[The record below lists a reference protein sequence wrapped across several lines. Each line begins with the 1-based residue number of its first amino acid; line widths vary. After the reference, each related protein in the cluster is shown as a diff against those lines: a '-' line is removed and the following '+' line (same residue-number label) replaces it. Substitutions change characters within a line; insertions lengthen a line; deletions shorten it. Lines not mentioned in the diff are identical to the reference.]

1 MIYKKNIK
9 KFILKFL
16 SLFFILNILFFKIS
30 KYYFR
35 IISIL
40 IPDINKNWLD
50 AKDQLLEA
58 NYQKINHKIVN
69 KNYSFYF
76 YINNYLT
83 YARVKSLFSK
93 EPEII
98 NWINNYGDENIFFD
112 IGSNIGLYSV
122 YYAKIKKGEVYTFEP
137 SVFNTEV
144 LVKNII
150 ANELEDKVYVF
161 NIPLSEKKSINNFN
175 LQSMQSG
182 HSGSSF
188 GVNYGARGNKIK
200 KISHYKTIS
209 LSIDDLFDIGLI
221 KEIPKLVKIDV
232 DGIEIDILKGGAKCL
247 SHPQCHSIYIE
258 TFRNENSDK
267 SKKINDILINYGFK
281 LKKIVGINE
290 IWIKQFL

>member
-1 MIYKKNIK
+1 MIYKKKIK
-9 KFILKFL
+9 KIILNFL
-16 SLFFILNILFFKIS
+16 SLFFVLNILIFKIS

-35 IISIL
+35 IISIF

-50 AKDQLLEA
+50 FNNQLPEVR
-58 NYQKINHKIVN
+58 YQKINHKIFN

-98 NWINNYGDENIFFD
+98 NWIDSYGDENNFFD
-112 IGSNIGLYSV
+112 IGSNIGLYSI
-122 YYAKIKKGEVYTFEP
+122 YYAKTKKGEVYTFEP

-150 ANELEDKVYVF
+150 ANEVEDSVYVL
-161 NIPLSEKKSINNFN
+161 NIPLSEKKSLNNFN
-175 LQSMQSG
+175 LQSMEAG

-200 KISHYKTIS
+200 KISHYKTLS
-209 LSIDDLFDIGLI
+209 FSIDDLFETGLI
-221 KEIPKLVKIDV
+221 KKIPKLVKIDV

-247 SHPQCHSIYIE
+247 SHPNCHSIYIE

-281 LKKIVGINE
+281 LKKTVGINE
-290 IWIKQFL
+290 IWIK